1 MASDP
6 RWPTSVTSVHREE
19 MVYIRRLM
27 AEILDHELEA
37 ELHPFLQSVL
47 EWACLRT
54 SKAGIHGFRIKSI
67 AQLPVA
73 VPTDINE
80 APAPTSVF

>member
-1 MASDP
+1 
-6 RWPTSVTSVHREE
+6 
-19 MVYIRRLM
+19 MVYIRRLI
-27 AEILDHELEA
+27 ADILDHELEA

-54 SKAGIHGFRIKSI
+54 SKAGIYGFRIKSI

-73 VPTDINE
+73 IPRDIND
-80 APAPTSVF
+80 APAPTGVC